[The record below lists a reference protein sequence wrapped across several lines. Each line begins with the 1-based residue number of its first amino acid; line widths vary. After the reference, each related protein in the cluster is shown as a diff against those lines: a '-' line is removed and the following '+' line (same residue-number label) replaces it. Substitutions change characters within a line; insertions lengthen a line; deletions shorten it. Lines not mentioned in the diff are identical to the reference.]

1 MHNDD
6 GDQGRQVKIYSHHG
20 VMHIIEDKVSN
31 EFGMLQ
37 VTYTM
42 AETRVNHEVDTHQCR
57 HSSFSLEVPLGAT
70 WCNVLNYGK

>member
-20 VMHIIEDKVSN
+20 VMHIIEDKFSN

-37 VTYTM
+37 VMYTM
-42 AETRVNHEVDTHQCR
+42 AETRVNHEVDTHQ
-57 HSSFSLEVPLGAT
+57 
-70 WCNVLNYGK
+70 